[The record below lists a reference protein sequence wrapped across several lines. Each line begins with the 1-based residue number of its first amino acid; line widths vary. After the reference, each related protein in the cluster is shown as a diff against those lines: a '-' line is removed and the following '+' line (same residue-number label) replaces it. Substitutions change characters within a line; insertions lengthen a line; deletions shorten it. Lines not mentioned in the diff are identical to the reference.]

1 MHVFS
6 GFSGLIIYGE
16 NIYKDYNRKNIDF
29 VAVWNSKKQQSWGG
43 KRQNKQKNPQKS
55 ASERAAAILVYENLL
70 FSCDCAM
77 FFNIGYFISK

>member
-29 VAVWNSKKQQSWGG
+29 VAVWNSKN
-43 KRQNKQKNPQKS
+43 NK
-55 ASERAAAILVYENLL
+55 A
-70 FSCDCAM
+70 
-77 FFNIGYFISK
+77 

>member
-43 KRQNKQKNPQKS
+43 KRQNKQKKSPKKCQWKGCRHPCIWKS
-55 ASERAAAILVYENLL
+55 AV
-70 FSCDCAM
+70 
-77 FFNIGYFISK
+77 